1 MAEDFLKEEEKQA
14 KEDLRQLVEHLN
26 AEQVSPPEK
35 EEQQTKDDPAPNKVQ
50 FVFEVPDW

>member
-1 MAEDFLKEEEKQA
+1 
-14 KEDLRQLVEHLN
+14 VEHLN